1 MLCPLIFHM
10 HCLPALG
17 AVGRIESTVEV
28 HLAFSHEGF
37 SFLLGRYVIIAMA
50 IQQIAEVPNVVQVF
64 FFLGQHGKTMF
75 MLKGHFLDYCII
87 QVITDHIK
95 TSTP

>member
-1 MLCPLIFHM
+1 MLRCMLCPLIFHM

-64 FFLGQHGKTMF
+64 FFFRTAWQNHVHVERTFLGLLYNSG
-75 MLKGHFLDYCII
+75 
-87 QVITDHIK
+87 DH
-95 TSTP
+95 